1 MKFNDQKKLY
11 RQNALTQTDILYLPD
26 SRGLDV
32 TAVSSKCADIIRS
45 IHGSM
50 SRLAPM
56 GDDERRSLWFE
67 VKGKRW
73 EWYRLSVS
81 TYKDRHY
88 LYITGDTYD
97 HHVFCDKD
105 DCNSRH
111 CFYEDELVGIFSKI
125 EKYVAGLVDN
135 ILSAPEQYNLY
146 VEKYLSYYRR
156 EGLIKRSVLNSL
168 IPDNSYDGID
178 IPRVINLYRE
188 SGRAYAVFRD
198 DPQTLYALL
207 AYSIRSCIW
216 QDVGR

>member
-32 TAVSSKCADIIRS
+32 TVVSGKCADIIRS

-81 TYKDRHY
+81 TYSPETLMTIMYFVTRMIVIPAIVSMRMNSSEYSQKSRSMLPDSLTTSCLRPNNIIRM
-88 LYITGDTYD
+88 LRNIWVTTG
-97 HHVFCDKD
+97 
-105 DCNSRH
+105 
-111 CFYEDELVGIFSKI
+111 
-125 EKYVAGLVDN
+125 EKG
-135 ILSAPEQYNLY
+135 
-146 VEKYLSYYRR
+146 
-156 EGLIKRSVLNSL
+156 
-168 IPDNSYDGID
+168 
-178 IPRVINLYRE
+178 
-188 SGRAYAVFRD
+188 
-198 DPQTLYALL
+198 
-207 AYSIRSCIW
+207 
-216 QDVGR
+216 

>member
-11 RQNALTQTDILYLPD
+11 RQNALTQSDILYLPD

-32 TAVSSKCADIIRS
+32 TVVSGKCADIIRS

-111 CFYEDELVGIFSKI
+111 CFMRMNSSEYSQKSRSMLPDLLTTSC
-125 EKYVAGLVDN
+125 LRPNN
-135 ILSAPEQYNLY
+135 II
-146 VEKYLSYYRR
+146 RM
-156 EGLIKRSVLNSL
+156 LIN
-168 IPDNSYDGID
+168 I
-178 IPRVINLYRE
+178 
-188 SGRAYAVFRD
+188 
-198 DPQTLYALL
+198 
-207 AYSIRSCIW
+207 
-216 QDVGR
+216 

>member
-1 MKFNDQKKLY
+1 
-11 RQNALTQTDILYLPD
+11 
-26 SRGLDV
+26 
-32 TAVSSKCADIIRS
+32 
-45 IHGSM
+45 M

-81 TYKDRHY
+81 TYKNRHY

-111 CFYEDELVGIFSKI
+111 CFYEDELAGIFSKI

-135 ILSAPEQYNLY
+135 ILSAPEQYNSY
-146 VEKYLSYYRR
+146 VDKYL
-156 EGLIKRSVLNSL
+156 GCSV
-168 IPDNSYDGID
+168 
-178 IPRVINLYRE
+178 
-188 SGRAYAVFRD
+188 
-198 DPQTLYALL
+198 
-207 AYSIRSCIW
+207 
-216 QDVGR
+216 